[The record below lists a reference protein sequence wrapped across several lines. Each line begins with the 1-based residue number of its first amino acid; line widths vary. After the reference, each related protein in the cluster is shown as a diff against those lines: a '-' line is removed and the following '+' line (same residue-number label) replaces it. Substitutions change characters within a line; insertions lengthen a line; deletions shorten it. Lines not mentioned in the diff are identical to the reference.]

1 MRLLNTAG
9 ICVSLSLMTACDY
22 PRVLN
27 SDFSYSYISATETFA
42 STRRSVGELFII
54 DPQNSDGRLEILDK
68 SINFSQNDL
77 KVSYAANI
85 ETSKIT
91 GAQFT
96 IALDDNNKAS
106 GSGQLEAKV
115 DADGWEIRS
124 MTAADVSDKI
134 EQLYTRLRA
143 ADPEGQELPL
153 DARRV
158 DEQGLLYAVVSGSGA
173 VDKLLLSY
181 GTPEGSENG
190 VELTVNGVKYVDVKV
205 QNRSIFECAKSDT
218 NRPQCT
224 ADITVYSAKL
234 KKRGDGQFFDVKPAS
249 VSKDTL
255 TKLFQN
261 TFSR

>member
-1 MRLLNTAG
+1 MKILHSAG
-9 ICVSLSLMTACDY
+9 ICISLLFLTGCEY
-22 PRVLN
+22 PRVLD

-42 STRRSVGELFII
+42 STRRSIGELFIF
-54 DPQNSDGRLEILDK
+54 DPKNPDGRLEILDK
-68 SINFSQNDL
+68 SITVAQEDL
-77 KVSYAANI
+77 KKSFPANI

-96 IALDDNNKAS
+96 IALDDKNKAS

-134 EQLYTRLRA
+134 EQLYARLRA
-143 ADPEGQELPL
+143 TDPEGQELPL

-181 GTPEGSENG
+181 GTPDGSDNG
-190 VELTVNGVKYVDVKV
+190 VELTINGVKYVDVNV
-205 QNRSIFECAKSDT
+205 QNRSIFECAKSDK

-234 KKRGDGQFFDVKPAS
+234 KTRGGGQFFDVKPAS
-249 VSKDTL
+249 VSKETL